1 MNEQEFRELSAA
13 RALHALSPEQ
23 EQAFSTAL
31 ADHPEW
37 QSVVDEDRETAA
49 DLGAATEEAA
59 PPAAARAA
67 ILDLISRTPQ
77 FGAPERPAPPAPAG
91 PEPEGS
97 SSPSEPQPLEQA
109 EPLEYA
115 ERAERAE
122 APVSRS
128 YRRAGWFA
136 LAASAALVL
145 GVALALPLRGIL
157 EPQDP
162 VSVALQQVESARDA
176 RTATVA
182 LEGGG
187 EATLHWSDSAQQA
200 VLVAEG
206 MQAAPADRDYELWI
220 VRGDRPISL
229 GVMRTGD
236 DGGTA
241 VLAQG
246 FEPGDALAVTVEDRG
261 GSPTG
266 LPTTDPIAVIAT
278 ASLRGAR
285 APRGGLCLR
294 SGGAAALAEAE
305 QIDHVL
311 DLGEAVLG
319 AHLLR
324 PLLDDGGR
332 ELPGVAAAA
341 ADEVVVMA
349 GGDAGPEQVLTLGRL
364 QRIGLTRLGEPGQSP
379 VDRRQPDGRPA
390 LAQRLVQL
398 LRAHESP
405 VLGQCSPHRLTLPC
419 VPLWLH
425 HAPPASPILT
435 PP

>member
-67 ILDLISRTPQ
+67 VLDLISRTPQ
-77 FGAPERPAPPAPAG
+77 FGAPERAAPPAPAD

-97 SSPSEPQPLEQA
+97 RSPSEPQPLEH
-109 EPLEYA
+109 
-115 ERAERAE
+115 AERAE

-176 RTATVA
+176 RTATVE

-229 GVMRTGD
+229 GVMRAGD

-278 ASLRGAR
+278 A
-285 APRGGLCLR
+285 
-294 SGGAAALAEAE
+294 
-305 QIDHVL
+305 
-311 DLGEAVLG
+311 
-319 AHLLR
+319 
-324 PLLDDGGR
+324 
-332 ELPGVAAAA
+332 
-341 ADEVVVMA
+341 
-349 GGDAGPEQVLTLGRL
+349 
-364 QRIGLTRLGEPGQSP
+364 
-379 VDRRQPDGRPA
+379 
-390 LAQRLVQL
+390 
-398 LRAHESP
+398 
-405 VLGQCSPHRLTLPC
+405 
-419 VPLWLH
+419 
-425 HAPPASPILT
+425 
-435 PP
+435 